1 MKRLTSFLLFLAP
14 VLTAAQGPYPT
25 KFSKELAEKP
35 TVQEALRYVDEHF
48 EDQVEEWI
56 RITEIP
62 ALSRHEAE
70 RAVHVRKQLE
80 DLGLDVKTDS
90 IGNVVAFVPGTGGG
104 PTVVFAAHMDT
115 VHPMDTDVTVKRRD
129 GELHAPGVY
138 DNSASVSNM
147 IAAARAI
154 RSSGLRTKGDVY
166 FIGTV
171 QEELGLNGMEHWLEE
186 HTGVTDMLVGL
197 DGGLGSVSYGA
208 LGIYWS
214 EMRFH
219 GEGAHTLASRGRPH
233 PARAAARCILDI
245 YTIPLPP
252 PGPASAVYNVG
263 KIHGGDVVNA
273 IAQDVYFTVDLRT
286 VDPELLPKL
295 DAQILAKCED
305 AAKAEGVDFE
315 RHFITRNEAGGTPDQ
330 LAERRAHPIVQTG
343 IDVLEYLGVELPE
356 NRKASASGSTDA
368 NAGVLR
374 GIPSIAVG
382 RGRGGKQHT
391 LAEWANIDSARTATK
406 QIVLLVASLAELDEA
421 PSSRP

>member
-1 MKRLTSFLLFLAP
+1 
-14 VLTAAQGPYPT
+14 
-25 KFSKELAEKP
+25 
-35 TVQEALRYVDEHF
+35 
-48 EDQVEEWI
+48 
-56 RITEIP
+56 
-62 ALSRHEAE
+62 
-70 RAVHVRKQLE
+70 
-80 DLGLDVKTDS
+80 
-90 IGNVVAFVPGTGGG
+90 
-104 PTVVFAAHMDT
+104 
-115 VHPMDTDVTVKRRD
+115 
-129 GELHAPGVY
+129 
-138 DNSASVSNM
+138 
-147 IAAARAI
+147 
-154 RSSGLRTKGDVY
+154 
-166 FIGTV
+166 
-171 QEELGLNGMEHWLEE
+171 MEHWLDENE
-186 HTGVTDMLVGL
+186 GVTDMLVGL

-219 GEGAHTLASRGRPH
+219 GEGAHTLSSRGRPH
-233 PARAAARCILDI
+233 PARAAARSILDI

-273 IAQDVYFTVDLRT
+273 IAQNVTFTVDLRT

-295 DAQILAKCED
+295 DAQILAKCEE

-374 GIPSIAVG
+374 GIPSIAIG

-391 LAEWANIDSARTATK
+391 LAEWANVDSARTATK
-406 QIVLLVASLAELDEA
+406 QILLLVASLAELDDSA
-421 PSSRP
+421 SGRR